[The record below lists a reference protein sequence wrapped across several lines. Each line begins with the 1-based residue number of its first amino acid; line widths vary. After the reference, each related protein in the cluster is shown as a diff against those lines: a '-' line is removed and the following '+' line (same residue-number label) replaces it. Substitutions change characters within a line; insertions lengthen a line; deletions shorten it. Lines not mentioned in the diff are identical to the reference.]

1 MRCWIGSL
9 LIALGP
15 GSALVAQKAESNG
28 SAFFDSRV
36 QTILCNHCI
45 LCHNDR
51 LKNGNVSFE
60 HRESLLHGGS
70 RGPTVVPF
78 KPDRS
83 VLIHAVRR
91 DGKVSVMMP
100 PGPPL
105 SGKDVATL
113 TEWIKR
119 GAPWGSGNVVCE
131 ELNFSVGPD
140 RKQEPKGPNP

>member
-1 MRCWIGSL
+1 M
-9 LIALGP
+9 
-15 GSALVAQKAESNG
+15 AQNAESRG
-28 SAFFDSRV
+28 SAFFDSHV
-36 QTILCNHCI
+36 QPILCSHCI

-70 RGPTVVPF
+70 RGATIVPF
-78 KPDRS
+78 KPDQS

-105 SGKDVATL
+105 SDKDVATL

-119 GAPWGSGNVVCE
+119 GAPWGTGKMTCQ
-131 ELNFSVGPD
+131 ELNFSIGPD
-140 RKQEPKGPNP
+140 KEQSPEGSQKDKQPN